1 MVFLLETLPV
11 IPLEKGLSNFTV
23 SLSSCSN
30 NKFLFSCP
38 QEGDAPLI
46 EAAIGGHESI
56 VVLLLQHKADPNIS
70 DEVSTDTVSVRVVHV
85 YHLWSHDMSCGHTC
99 IRLQ

>member
-1 MVFLLETLPV
+1 M
-11 IPLEKGLSNFTV
+11 
-23 SLSSCSN
+23 
-30 NKFLFSCP
+30 FLFSCP
-38 QEGDAPLI
+38 QGGNTPLI
-46 EAAIGGHESI
+46 EAADGGHESI

-70 DEVSTDTVSVRVVHV
+70 DKVSTDTVSVRVV

>member
-1 MVFLLETLPV
+1 MVFPS
-11 IPLEKGLSNFTV
+11 EKGLGNFTV

-30 NKFLFSCP
+30 NMFLFFCP
-38 QEGDAPLI
+38 QDGSTLLI
-46 EAAIGGHESI
+46 KAAERGHESI

-70 DEVSTDTVSVRVVHV
+70 DEVSTDTVLVRVV

-99 IRLQ
+99 IHLQ